1 MVAVTSVLLAGPA
14 AAVTEEGS
22 MMTGPPP
29 ADVTTFAPPAVT
41 VTVFGGLVLRRAWVG
56 PMAAGRMLPLGATI
70 GGGGGLCCRL
80 AGGCCKMAAMV
91 GTWGSG
97 TGKGCLAITEG
108 TIGIGDGCC
117 GREMACVEIGPG
129 RDTLVIVVVVVV
141 TLVGEVSA
149 EESSGELLI
158 IWAVLLSA

>member
-1 MVAVTSVLLAGPA
+1 MIDIPINLGCCGAGLVAFGGSDLVAVTSVLLAGPA

-91 GTWGSG
+91 GTY
-97 TGKGCLAITEG
+97 KIEIKNIFCTE
-108 TIGIGDGCC
+108 T
-117 GREMACVEIGPG
+117 
-129 RDTLVIVVVVVV
+129 
-141 TLVGEVSA
+141 
-149 EESSGELLI
+149 
-158 IWAVLLSA
+158 